1 MKGLYNSINHVIFML
16 KLRILFILGVLVI
29 LVPLL
34 GLYTGWKITILY
46 ILGALIVV
54 LSSLAY
60 KEIFGNTG
68 AEKSGTFV
76 DNLKNPKE

>member
-1 MKGLYNSINHVIFML
+1 ML
-16 KLRILFILGVLVI
+16 KLRTLFVLGILVI
-29 LVPLL
+29 LVPLF

-60 KEIFGNTG
+60 KEIFGHAD